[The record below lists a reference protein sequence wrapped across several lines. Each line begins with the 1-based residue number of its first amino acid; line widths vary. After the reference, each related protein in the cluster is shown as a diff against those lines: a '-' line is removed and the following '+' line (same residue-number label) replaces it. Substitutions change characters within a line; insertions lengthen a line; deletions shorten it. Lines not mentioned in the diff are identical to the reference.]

1 MITKKHDLNFGLNW
15 MVDQKSDML
24 MDIGVIKMK
33 PDHEMEFL
41 YVDEECVFLLLLGE
55 VEFTYEGVLEKGRRK
70 SIFDDNPSVL
80 HVSKGTKVKI
90 KSIVESEVIIQK
102 TLNDKIFENRFYP
115 AKTMKR
121 VKTSEKLFQG
131 TATRDVLT
139 IVDHEVNPES
149 NLVIGEVFN
158 YPGKWSSYIPHYHP
172 QPEVYLYR
180 FDKPQGFGAG
190 FVGDDVYKLQDNT
203 CLSIPGYKT
212 HPQVAAPGYAMY
224 FCWMIRHLEAN
235 PWKDRINEKEHEWL
249 LDENALVW
257 GQE

>member
-1 MITKKHDLNFGLNW
+1 MITKRHGLNFGMNW
-15 MVDQKSDML
+15 MVSQKSDMF
-24 MDIGVIKMK
+24 MDIGVLKME
-33 PDHEMEFL
+33 PGNEMEIL
-41 YVDEECVFLLLLGE
+41 YADEECIFLLLLGE
-55 VEFTYEGVLEKGRRK
+55 VEFSCEGILEKGRRA

-80 HVSKGTKVKI
+80 HVCKDTKVKI
-90 KSIVESEVIIQK
+90 WSLLGSEVIIQK
-102 TLNDKIFENRFYP
+102 TRNGKVFENKFYP
-115 AKTMKR
+115 ATTMRR
-121 VKTSEKLFQG
+121 VKISERLLQG

-203 CLSIPGYKT
+203 CLSIPGNKT
-212 HPQVAAPGYAMY
+212 HPQAAAPGYAMY
-224 FCWMIRHLEAN
+224 FCWMIRHLDGN
-235 PWKDRINEKEHEWL
+235 PWKERINEKKHEWL
-249 LDENALVW
+249 LDENALIW
-257 GQE
+257 GHE